1 MQHSQMWIRALA
13 VAAGVLLAGVVPAG
27 ASANPA
33 VAGRVFTVAG
43 GGSLPP
49 APDRPATA
57 TRLTPT
63 ELTLQQDGSVLF
75 VNNDRNLWGIGVD
88 GRLWR
93 PPPPGRKVTDVVAEP
108 GGGLL
113 AVADEKLLRL
123 RPAAPSWEV
132 LFTPP
137 PPEPPARSAAVPD
150 EVALLEDGR
159 ILLGGSYLS
168 WILEPDGRMVETLD
182 GGGDEGVA
190 GLPDGTIVLL
200 SNNGLIFRRPEDR
213 LRGTGD
219 RFLGTVLADLATTAS
234 GSLLLGDGEIYRLSR
249 QLRRFPV
256 YGYRPGYGIGDGAP
270 FGRQL
275 LSTAALVT
283 TTNGVAAFAEYT
295 APLLRGRFAA
305 EAVRR
310 GRYWITNVYPYD
322 ERPGAGLIRVVASQ
336 DDRRPLL
343 AIAPR
348 TFRSLARGVIGYR
361 SAVAGRGRLIVRRT
375 RVVVD
380 LPFTAVAGRG
390 TIRLPRRLPPAS
402 YRITATIH
410 DGTRSSIARAA
421 VSTHRRLDRLR
432 AMRRIRRIVADSG
445 GGDAT
450 DGAFGRLGEC
460 RDRGPRRLDCGLWLD
475 PYSEYDEP
483 DPPFC
488 EAILSARQR
497 PEGVRVLS
505 LRPLRDSQCRTPA
518 R

>member
-1 MQHSQMWIRALA
+1 MWIRAVVVVLG
-13 VAAGVLLAGVVPAG
+13 VLSAGVLPAG
-27 ASANPA
+27 TSANPA

-43 GGSLPP
+43 GGNSRP
-49 APDRPATA
+49 APGLPAA
-57 TRLTPT
+57 AARLTPT

-75 VNNDRNLWGIGVD
+75 VNNDRNLWGIGLD

-93 PPPPGRKVTDVVAEP
+93 PPPPGRRVTDVIAEP

-113 AVADEKLLRL
+113 AVADDKLLRL

-132 LFTPP
+132 LFVPP
-137 PPEPPARSAAVPD
+137 PPEPPARAAATPD
-150 EVALLEDGR
+150 EVALLGDRR

-182 GGGDEGVA
+182 GGGDEGIA
-190 GLPDGTIVLL
+190 GLSDGTVVLL
-200 SNNGLIFRRPEDR
+200 SNHGLTFRRPEDR
-213 LRGTGD
+213 LRGTGE
-219 RFLGTVLADLATTAS
+219 RYVGTFLADLATTGS
-234 GSLLLGDGEIYRLSR
+234 GSLLLGDELIYRLTR
-249 QLRRFPV
+249 QLRRVPV
-256 YGYRPGYGIGDGAP
+256 YGLRPGYGIGDGAP
-270 FGRQL
+270 FERQL

-283 TTNGVAAFAEYT
+283 TANGIAALAEYT

-305 EAVRR
+305 EAFRR
-310 GRYWITNVYPYD
+310 DGDWITHVDPYH
-322 ERPGAGLIRVVASQ
+322 ERPGAGLIRVVAS
-336 DDRRPLL
+336 DDERRPLL

-361 SAVAGRGRLIVRRT
+361 STVAGRGRLIVRRT

-380 LPFTAVAGRG
+380 MPFTAVAGRG
-390 TIRLPRRLPPAS
+390 SIRLPRRLPPGS
-402 YRITATIH
+402 YRITATVH
-410 DGTRSSIARAA
+410 DGTRSAIARAA
-421 VSTHRRLDRLR
+421 VSTHRRLDRVR
-432 AMRRIRRIVADSG
+432 AMRLIRRIVTNSG

-450 DGAFGRLGEC
+450 DGAFGRLGDC

-475 PYSEYDEP
+475 PYSEYEEP

-505 LRPLRDSQCRTPA
+505 LRPLRDSRCRTPA